1 MEIIDIYKHPKQENK
16 TKQAKPPK
24 WSKQNDRNE
33 TNLTTKTKR
42 PKRSK
47 KYTKNNGVNPG
58 KMNGCHAGVS
68 RHFLSFRLWPIP
80 DLPHGKIQWS
90 LAIAIGLV
98 LCGDGTS
105 IKKKT
110 INKRVS
116 DIDVVT
122 EYRYLLSLLSVYAS
136 VLNEAGVPYWKLHI
150 IISVKL

>member
-136 VLNEAGVPYWKLHI
+136 VFNEAGVPYWKLHI
-150 IISVKL
+150 IMSVKL

>member
-16 TKQAKPPK
+16 TKQVKPPK

-80 DLPHGKIQWS
+80 DIPHGKIQWS

-98 LCGDGTS
+98 LSGDGTS

-110 INKRVS
+110 INTYTLQYSMRLAFRTGNY
-116 DIDVVT
+116 I
-122 EYRYLLSLLSVYAS
+122 
-136 VLNEAGVPYWKLHI
+136 
-150 IISVKL
+150 